1 LIPHHPH
8 ILRVSRL
15 GWIDVIRHLCFAAH
29 KRQSKNKTEVEK
41 GFHARSMNAKRA
53 MASGKNE
60 RLGQDCSKFNPSLA
74 PQTLAKHNHD

>member
-1 LIPHHPH
+1 
-8 ILRVSRL
+8 
-15 GWIDVIRHLCFAAH
+15 
-29 KRQSKNKTEVEK
+29 
-41 GFHARSMNAKRA
+41 MNAKRA